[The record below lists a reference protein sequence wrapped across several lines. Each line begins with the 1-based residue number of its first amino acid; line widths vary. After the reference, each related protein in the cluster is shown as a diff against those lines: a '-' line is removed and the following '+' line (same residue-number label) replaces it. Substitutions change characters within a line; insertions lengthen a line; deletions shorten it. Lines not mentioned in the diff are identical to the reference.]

1 VVIDEVQKVPALLD
15 EVHGLM
21 ETRGTRFVLSGS
33 SARKLRRG
41 ASNLLAGRA
50 VVEHLYPLT
59 SAETGWEGMGEAS
72 LERGTLPMAI
82 TSADPVAYLTAYAQ
96 TYLQEEIRAEA
107 LTRDIGDFSR
117 FLAAPVEAEIG
128 DPTGCPSEILPV
140 RRRSDPRAQ
149 RPPALPAVTGGE
161 RIPDGDLDPQ

>member
-50 VVEHLYPLT
+50 VVEHLYPLI

-82 TSADPVAYLTAYAQ
+82 TSADPVAYLTAYA
-96 TYLQEEIRAEA
+96 
-107 LTRDIGDFSR
+107 
-117 FLAAPVEAEIG
+117 
-128 DPTGCPSEILPV
+128 
-140 RRRSDPRAQ
+140 
-149 RPPALPAVTGGE
+149 
-161 RIPDGDLDPQ
+161 